1 MVLNNEAIGLFI
13 QSRRKLSG
21 LTQAEL
27 SERLCVT
34 EQAVSNWERGESL
47 PNTALLPDL
56 AMILNSSVD
65 ELLGAG
71 SCIWRYRRRITV
83 ERMKQVIC
91 HIHDLRELLGSDH
104 FIYRTMVDALD
115 EKMNST
121 IEQAFTS
128 EQYRDAYVCE
138 AILACAA
145 NGDYV
150 DMDDVKK
157 NIHSPK
163 SRAFTLGVLREMGMK

>member
-1 MVLNNEAIGLFI
+1 MVLNNEAIGQFI
-13 QSRRKLSG
+13 QSRRKLAG

-56 AMILNSSVD
+56 AMILDTSVD

-71 SCIWRYRRRITV
+71 SCTWRYRRRVTV
-83 ERMKQVIC
+83 ERMEEAINF
-91 HIHDLRELLGSDH
+91 IHDLREVLGSDH
-104 FIYRTMVDALD
+104 FMYRTMVDALD
-115 EKMNST
+115 AKMNST

-128 EQYRDAYVCE
+128 EKCRDAYVCE
-138 AILACAA
+138 ALLACAQ

-150 DMDDVKK
+150 DIDDVKK
-157 NIHSPK
+157 NIGNEK
-163 SRAFTLGVLREMGMK
+163 ARDITVKALREMGMK